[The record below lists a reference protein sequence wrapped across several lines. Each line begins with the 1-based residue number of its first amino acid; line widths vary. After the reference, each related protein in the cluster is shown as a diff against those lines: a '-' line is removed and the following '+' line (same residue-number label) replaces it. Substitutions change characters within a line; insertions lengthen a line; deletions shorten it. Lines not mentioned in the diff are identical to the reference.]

1 MVMRS
6 GVGPISQCVHFTVNV
21 KSRSLHSALK
31 TTVRSRRRRSRSI
44 LHPKLR
50 MLQIRSVKPRY
61 EKCTGVL
68 LGHSVQVSSKMRAGR
83 RPKSSPS
90 ASPSARD
97 GALSALSKNLSGALG
112 PMQDDDSAL
121 WSASSGIM
129 SLKLSF
135 AEKVRQA
142 RALDAVLEGLDH
154 SSDDDDEQGRCE
166 VSWTRAAVRA
176 ALAAAAPPGQPSTPD
191 DAASIASTT
200 LRCSASRAS
209 SSSFSSGSGA
219 SSYALPSSR
228 SSSSSDRSVA
238 HDPLSSGS
246 SSSLHSGSLGAQ
258 QPREAAASSSANP
271 PMPSSSSS
279 SFNMLSTGLPSL
291 GSPTRASAST
301 AGLQRAHDGTKPQRP
316 SSGRRRP
323 RSGRSP
329 IVAAEYSY

>member
-1 MVMRS
+1 
-6 GVGPISQCVHFTVNV
+6 
-21 KSRSLHSALK
+21 
-31 TTVRSRRRRSRSI
+31 
-44 LHPKLR
+44 
-50 MLQIRSVKPRY
+50 
-61 EKCTGVL
+61 
-68 LGHSVQVSSKMRAGR
+68 
-83 RPKSSPS
+83 
-90 ASPSARD
+90 
-97 GALSALSKNLSGALG
+97 
-112 PMQDDDSAL
+112 MQDDDSAL

-246 SSSLHSGSLGAQ
+246 SSSLHSSHAR
-258 QPREAAASSSANP
+258 QPLRPRPTLPCRARAAAASTCSRRGCLRLAARHAPLRARPACNA
-271 PMPSSSSS
+271 PMTGRNLNAHPAADGAPAADAAPSSPPTRIRCAHSGWLQLVLQNACGRLTGGAPAECAMHSGQHRFSCTRTMLEFTVVNCAVARSLPGYSSS
-279 SFNMLSTGLPSL
+279 VPQQWPRTQGYSIAGDARVSFVSWLS
-291 GSPTRASAST
+291 
-301 AGLQRAHDGTKPQRP
+301 
-316 SSGRRRP
+316 
-323 RSGRSP
+323 
-329 IVAAEYSY
+329 

>member
-1 MVMRS
+1 
-6 GVGPISQCVHFTVNV
+6 
-21 KSRSLHSALK
+21 
-31 TTVRSRRRRSRSI
+31 
-44 LHPKLR
+44 
-50 MLQIRSVKPRY
+50 
-61 EKCTGVL
+61 
-68 LGHSVQVSSKMRAGR
+68 
-83 RPKSSPS
+83 
-90 ASPSARD
+90 
-97 GALSALSKNLSGALG
+97 
-112 PMQDDDSAL
+112 MQDDDSAL

-291 GSPTRASAST
+291 GSPTRAAAST

-329 IVAAEYSY
+329 IVAADLFVLGAHTQVGSSSCCRTHAAD

>member
-1 MVMRS
+1 MRS
-6 GVGPISQCVHFTVNV
+6 G
-21 KSRSLHSALK
+21 
-31 TTVRSRRRRSRSI
+31 RRP
-44 LHPKLR
+44 L
-50 MLQIRSVKPRY
+50 
-61 EKCTGVL
+61 EKC
-68 LGHSVQVSSKMRAGR
+68 SPCERAQR
-83 RPKSSPS
+83 RHERPLKKS
-90 ASPSARD
+90 
-97 GALSALSKNLSGALG
+97 LG

-291 GSPTRASAST
+291 GSPTRAAAST

>member
-1 MVMRS
+1 
-6 GVGPISQCVHFTVNV
+6 
-21 KSRSLHSALK
+21 
-31 TTVRSRRRRSRSI
+31 
-44 LHPKLR
+44 
-50 MLQIRSVKPRY
+50 
-61 EKCTGVL
+61 
-68 LGHSVQVSSKMRAGR
+68 
-83 RPKSSPS
+83 
-90 ASPSARD
+90 
-97 GALSALSKNLSGALG
+97 
-112 PMQDDDSAL
+112 MQDDDSAL

-200 LRCSASRAS
+200 LRCSRAS

-246 SSSLHSGSLGAQ
+246 SSSLRSGSLVAQ
-258 QPREAAASSSANP
+258 HPREAAASSSANP
-271 PMPSSSSS
+271 PVPSASSSSV
-279 SFNMLSTGLPSL
+279 NMLSTGLPSL
-291 GSPTRASAST
+291 GSPTRAAAST
-301 AGLQRAHDGTKPQRP
+301 AGLQRAHDVTKPQRP

>member
-21 KSRSLHSALK
+21 KIAAHF
-31 TTVRSRRRRSRSI
+31 TVRSIRRCAQDDAVLEEFSIQNGYCSRLKNALRTTPFGKVLPERAQRRHERPLISQKTSR
-44 LHPKLR
+44 
-50 MLQIRSVKPRY
+50 
-61 EKCTGVL
+61 
-68 LGHSVQVSSKMRAGR
+68 
-83 RPKSSPS
+83 
-90 ASPSARD
+90 
-97 GALSALSKNLSGALG
+97 

-291 GSPTRASAST
+291 GSPTRAAAST

-329 IVAAEYSY
+329 IVAAYSY

>member
-1 MVMRS
+1 
-6 GVGPISQCVHFTVNV
+6 
-21 KSRSLHSALK
+21 
-31 TTVRSRRRRSRSI
+31 
-44 LHPKLR
+44 
-50 MLQIRSVKPRY
+50 
-61 EKCTGVL
+61 
-68 LGHSVQVSSKMRAGR
+68 
-83 RPKSSPS
+83 
-90 ASPSARD
+90 
-97 GALSALSKNLSGALG
+97 
-112 PMQDDDSAL
+112 MQDDDSAL

-200 LRCSASRAS
+200 LRCSRAS

-228 SSSSSDRSVA
+228 SSSSSVRSVV

-246 SSSLHSGSLGAQ
+246 SSSLRSGSLGAQ
-258 QPREAAASSSANP
+258 HQREAAASSSANP
-271 PMPSSSSS
+271 PVPSASSSSV
-279 SFNMLSTGLPSL
+279 NMLSTGLPSL
-291 GSPTRASAST
+291 GSPTRAAVST

-316 SSGRRRP
+316 SSGRRR

>member
-1 MVMRS
+1 
-6 GVGPISQCVHFTVNV
+6 
-21 KSRSLHSALK
+21 
-31 TTVRSRRRRSRSI
+31 
-44 LHPKLR
+44 
-50 MLQIRSVKPRY
+50 
-61 EKCTGVL
+61 
-68 LGHSVQVSSKMRAGR
+68 
-83 RPKSSPS
+83 
-90 ASPSARD
+90 
-97 GALSALSKNLSGALG
+97 
-112 PMQDDDSAL
+112 MQDDDSAL

-200 LRCSASRAS
+200 LRCSRAS

-246 SSSLHSGSLGAQ
+246 SSSLRSGSLGAQ
-258 QPREAAASSSANP
+258 HPREAAASSQHPRESAASSQHPREAAASSSANP
-271 PMPSSSSS
+271 PVPSASSSSV
-279 SFNMLSTGLPSL
+279 NMLSTGLPSL
-291 GSPTRASAST
+291 GSPTRAAAST